1 MKSRS
6 IARYVPRRPS
16 RHAVRLGCQ
25 VIRERDFKL
34 VADEVLD
41 LSEAGM
47 LVVPKLRILTGE
59 KLIVSFMAPFTRSYV
74 DAEASVARVVHGRR
88 LGDMGRGLGLSF
100 DWMGYAGRE
109 LLRSQLDLMPSMAPK
124 RRVFS

>member
-25 VIRERDFKL
+25 VVRERDFKL
-34 VADEVLD
+34 VADQVLD

-59 KLIVSFMAPFTRSYV
+59 RLIVSFMAPYTRSFI
-74 DAEASVARVVHGRR
+74 DAEATVARVVHGRR
-88 LGDMGRGLGLSF
+88 LGDMGRGLGISF
-100 DWMGYAGRE
+100 DWMGFEGRA
-109 LLRSQLDLMPSMAPK
+109 LLRGQLDLMPSMAPK
-124 RRVFS
+124 RRVLS